1 MHNLRSQLIVV
12 FILVISVGIGTIFF
26 FVNRGIDDEVNQ
38 YEAHKQQ
45 IYLTRIEHLVSQ
57 YYSEAG
63 DWASVQPLVE
73 NMGALY
79 GQQVVL
85 TDSQEIVVADSESEL
100 LGEQFHPDWPERVI
114 SPQESD
120 GVIGTVYISPEP
132 SIDYALAQRLVESTR
147 LVLLWSGLLA
157 AALALILAFVLSR
170 RLSAPILALTLAARR
185 LGRGDFSHRINL
197 KTRGE
202 LGEVTQAFNS
212 MADDLERAEKLR
224 QNMVADTAHEL
235 RTPLSNIQGHIEAIR
250 DGVVKPDADALRS
263 LGEEVTL
270 LTRLVNDL
278 QELALA
284 DAGELRLVRQAE
296 DIGVPIDQAVAAVK
310 TKAAAKGVTVSIH
323 LPDKLPPV
331 FIDAQRISQVLL
343 NLLENAVDHTTK
355 GDSIEVS
362 ARQQK
367 GWVEISVADTG
378 EGIPAE
384 DLPNVF
390 ERFYRVDKSRARAT
404 GGRGLGLTITKYLV
418 EAHGGRIEVQSKPG
432 KGSRF
437 WFTVPVYESDS

>member
-1 MHNLRSQLIVV
+1 MHSLRSQLIAV

-26 FVNRGIDDEVNQ
+26 FVNRGIEDEVRQ
-38 YEAHKQQ
+38 YEAHRQQ
-45 IYLTRIEHLVSQ
+45 IHLTRIEHLVSQ

-85 TDSQEIVVADSESEL
+85 TDSQKIVVADSEGEL
-100 LGEQFHPDWPERVI
+100 LGEQFHPDWPERTL
-114 SPQESD
+114 SAQESD
-120 GVIGTVYISPEP
+120 GVIGAVYISPEP
-132 SIDYALAQRLVESTR
+132 SIDYALAQRLVGSAR

-157 AALALILAFVLSR
+157 AALALILAFVQSR
-170 RLSAPILALTLAARR
+170 RLAAPIQALTLAARR

-197 KTRGE
+197 KTKGE

-212 MADDLERAEKLR
+212 MASDLERAEKLR

-235 RTPLSNIQGHIEAIR
+235 RTPLSNIQGHIEAIQ

-263 LGEEVTL
+263 LNEEVTL

-284 DAGELRLVRQAE
+284 DAGELRLVCQVE
-296 DIGVPIDQAVAAVK
+296 DISVPIDQAVAAVK
-310 TKAAAKGVTVSIH
+310 NRAAARGVTVSVR

-331 FIDAQRISQVLL
+331 YIDAQRINQVLL
-343 NLLENAVDHTTK
+343 NLLENAVDHTTE
-355 GDSIEVS
+355 GDSIEVG
-362 ARQQK
+362 ARKQK
-367 GWVEISVADTG
+367 GRVEISVVDTG

-418 EAHGGRIEVQSKPG
+418 EAHGGQIEVQSKPG

-437 WFTVPVYESDS
+437 WFTVPVYESAS

>member
-1 MHNLRSQLIVV
+1 MHSLRSQLIAV
-12 FILVISVGIGTIFF
+12 FILVISVGIGTVFF
-26 FVNRGIDDEVNQ
+26 FVNRGIEDEVSQ

-45 IYLTRIEHLVSQ
+45 IHLTRIEHLVSP

-63 DWASVQPLVE
+63 GWTDVQPLVE

-85 TDSQEIVVADSESEL
+85 ADSQEIVVADSEGEL
-100 LGEQFHPDWPERVI
+100 LGDRFHPDWPERTI
-114 SPQESD
+114 SLQE
-120 GVIGTVYISPEP
+120 GGGIIGTIYISPEP
-132 SIDYALAQRLVESTR
+132 SIDYALAQRLVASTR

-157 AALALILAFVLSR
+157 AALALILAFVQSR
-170 RLSAPILALTLAARR
+170 RLSSPILALTMAARR

-250 DGVVKPDADALRS
+250 DGVVQPDADALRS
-263 LGEEVTL
+263 LSEEVTL

-296 DIGVPIDQAVAAVK
+296 DVGVPIDQAVAAVK
-310 TKAAAKGVTVSIH
+310 TKAAAKGVKISVH

-331 FIDAQRISQVLL
+331 YIDAQRISQVLL

-355 GDSIEVS
+355 GDSIEVG
-362 ARQQK
+362 AKQRA
-367 GWVEISVADTG
+367 GWVEVSVADTG

-384 DLPNVF
+384 DLSNVF

-437 WFTVPVYESDS
+437 WFTVPVHESDS